1 MKTFQ
6 VKVII
11 SPYQEILISEEIRNL
26 ITELSRDKNLTFT
39 PQAILPT
46 EVIIL
51 NHKSD
56 SGITPLL
63 FYSPITFT
71 VKLIMDRERQ
81 RLYTMGRIDQLNQDV
96 EAFISLHSDFHLFS
110 IIPLVNCDYMDITPF
125 LPIRQAEEDERNFTT
140 LRTIISTQLPEN
152 LWFSDTDKIWHPV
165 SQLNGRLSF
174 LISQTGLAYRSK
186 TPMLMSIPS
195 PATHSYAP
203 SFTETTPRR
212 SAYNERNPED
222 KDQG

>member
-6 VKVII
+6 VKVIL
-11 SPYQEILISEEIRNL
+11 SAYQEILISEEFRNL
-26 ITELSRDKNLTFT
+26 MTELSRDKNLTFT

-51 NHKSD
+51 NLTSE

-63 FYSPITFT
+63 FYSPFTFT
-71 VKLIMDRERQ
+71 VKLVIDKHRK
-81 RLYTMGRIDQLNQDV
+81 RLYTLGRIDQLTDNV
-96 EAFISLHSDFHLFS
+96 EAYISLHSDFQYFS
-110 IIPLVNCDYMDITPF
+110 LIPLVNGISDGALDITPL
-125 LPIRQAEEDERNFTT
+125 LPIRQAEDDQCNFMT

-152 LWFSDTDKIWHPV
+152 LWFSGTDKIWHPV
-165 SQLNGRLSF
+165 AQLNGRLSC

-195 PATHSYAP
+195 PAAQSYAP
-203 SFTETTPRR
+203 EYF
-212 SAYNERNPED
+212 
-222 KDQG
+222 